1 VIFAQTKKHIK
12 EELIQ
17 SGKFLFSR
25 NLLPA
30 TSGNLSIKD
39 PENSIIT
46 ITVSGKSKGSLG
58 LDDFIEIDHQANI
71 LDPKEKR
78 PSAETLLHTQ
88 IYNFFQNATVV
99 FHTHSINGVIISKI
113 IGANGVLELKNY
125 ELLKA
130 FRGVQTHAH
139 TEQVPVFANNQ
150 NIKQLAEDVEQFM
163 RVKPDIHG
171 YLIEGHGLYTWGT
184 NVQEA
189 LRNIEAFEALFEME
203 IKLRELKQK
212 S

>member
-1 VIFAQTKKHIK
+1 VIFTQTKKHIR
-12 EELIQ
+12 EDLIQ

-30 TSGNLSIKD
+30 TSGNLSIKNPD
-39 PENSIIT
+39 NSIIT
-46 ITVSGKSKGSLG
+46 ITVSGKSKGTLG
-58 LDDFIEIDHQANI
+58 LDDFIEIDSQANI
-71 LDPKEKR
+71 IDQKEKR

-88 IYNFFQNATVV
+88 IYNFYENVNVV

-139 TEQVPVFANNQ
+139 TELVPVFANNQ
-150 NIKQLAEDVEQFM
+150 NIKQLADDVEQFM
-163 RVKPDIHG
+163 RIKPEIHG

-184 NVQEA
+184 SVSEA
-189 LRNIEAFEALFEME
+189 TRNIEAFEALFEME
-203 IKLRELKQK
+203 ITLRQLNK
-212 S
+212 